1 MVTVSGNNEIIDEEL
16 NINQFQNYKSLSISI
31 DQSQKLL
38 NIEQ

>member
-16 NINQFQNYKSLSISI
+16 NINQFQNYKSLSILI
-31 DQSQKLL
+31 DRSQKLL